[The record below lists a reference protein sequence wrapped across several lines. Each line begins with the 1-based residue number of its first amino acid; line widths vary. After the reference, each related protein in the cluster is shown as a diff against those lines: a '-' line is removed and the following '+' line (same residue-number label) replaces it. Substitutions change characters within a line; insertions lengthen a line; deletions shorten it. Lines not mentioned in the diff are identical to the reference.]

1 MTPKQPASP
10 AVCAPVNFDAWVL
23 AMTMTN
29 DEFQIFVETANAE
42 LRKKQ
47 TILANDYGIGSAGR
61 WWFEQTTGNLQFFD
75 ASDNL
80 RVETDV
86 IDIGSYSPKSNSWK
100 WAWSNDSVLSRLR
113 QRAEK
118 LKELEAITG
127 IEIFGYENSFTV
139 EDESMAW
146 ELTAMSIKHLGAV
159 GCYRCPSS
167 KPGGPN
173 IFLAIMSI
181 KRCGKNA
188 P

>member
-1 MTPKQPASP
+1 
-10 AVCAPVNFDAWVL
+10 
-23 AMTMTN
+23 MTMTDN
-29 DEFQIFVETANAE
+29 EFQIFVETANAE

-47 TILANDYGIGSAGR
+47 TILADDYGLGSAGR
-61 WWFEQTTGNLQFFD
+61 WWFDQETGNLQFFD
-75 ASDNL
+75 ATDNL
-80 RVETDV
+80 FVETDV

-100 WAWSNDSVLSRLR
+100 WAWSNDSVLPWLR
-113 QRAEK
+113 QRAGK

-127 IEIFGYENSFTV
+127 IKIFGHDNSFTV
-139 EDESMAW
+139 KDDSMAW
-146 ELTAMSIKHLGAV
+146 ELTAMCIKHLRAV

-167 KPGGPN
+167 KPGGPT

>member
-1 MTPKQPASP
+1 
-10 AVCAPVNFDAWVL
+10 
-23 AMTMTN
+23 MTMTN

-47 TILANDYGIGSAGR
+47 TILADDYGLGSAGR
-61 WWFEQTTGNLQFFD
+61 WWFEQMTGNLQFFD
-75 ASDNL
+75 AADNL
-80 RVETDV
+80 SVETDV

-100 WAWSNDSVLSRLR
+100 WAWANESVLPWLR

-118 LKELEAITG
+118 LRELEAITG
-127 IEIFGYENSFTV
+127 IDIFGYEKTFAV

-146 ELTAMSIKHLGAV
+146 ELTAMCLKHLGAV

-167 KPGGPN
+167 KPGGPTT
-173 IFLAIMSI
+173 FLAIMSI
-181 KRCGKNA
+181 KRCCNNA

>member
-1 MTPKQPASP
+1 MT
-10 AVCAPVNFDAWVL
+10 D
-23 AMTMTN
+23 

-47 TILANDYGIGSAGR
+47 TILADEYGLGCAGR
-61 WWFEQTTGNLQFFD
+61 WWFEQATGNLQFFD
-75 ASDNL
+75 SADNL
-80 RVETDV
+80 SVETDV

-100 WAWSNDSVLSRLR
+100 WAWGNNSVLPWLR

-127 IEIFGYENSFTV
+127 IDLFGQENSFEV

-146 ELTAMSIKHLGAV
+146 ELTAMSVKYLRAA

-167 KPGGPN
+167 KPDGPTT
-173 IFLAIMSI
+173 FLAIMSI
-181 KRCGKNA
+181 QRCGKDA